1 MKYKK
6 FIIDGYRGINDLTE
20 INIVK
25 ESIIP
30 IIGKNESG
38 KTTCLEAIL
47 AFDFHNDN
55 EHNGKHLQNVQNLYS
70 TLPKPVIISAEVDL
84 GAKFSLEDMF
94 KSELSTF
101 KDEFLKNNPADAKS
115 LKGFA
120 FDLLEDAEDNV
131 YRFKNWEYVRA
142 IQILGDAVINTHCLL
157 ISRNLLNMK
166 YFIPE
171 LTGKITVEA
180 DDAICR
186 ALVRQ
191 LPYSLYFDDFRD
203 RLEEHIYI
211 TKDTNNS
218 NYSTWIPYL
227 NEIFHVTN
235 AGYDIYELPEK
246 HSSQRKSILKEVQNT
261 LNDTLVADWSNY
273 QFEKSGDIRI
283 EINYQ
288 DGSDLPYISFNIVE
302 TITVDGKDQERYFE
316 ISDRSKGFYWYLNFM
331 IKLHYNPSKRNDNDE
346 DTLYLLDEP
355 GSYLHTFALNKLA
368 AQLKKLSV
376 RNKVIYCT
384 HSPNL
389 LDPDCIPINSI
400 RIAEKVKNG
409 KIVLKRLD
417 HKGLVRPKRNSA
429 YQPVFDALEVR
440 PQLMEFEQDNIVL
453 VEGIYDYYAFRMFGS
468 DNVNYF
474 PCVSASSITNQIPYM
489 IFLGKKYL
497 ALWDNDNEGRSRLK
511 KAVEQFGEAEG
522 HKFLTLPTHGNAKE
536 TRLEEYFDE
545 GEMLK
550 YNKSEKLN
558 KEAFCS
564 FVLKLF
570 YSPDRNKIIK
580 RNFAQTLANFKA
592 LDSFL
597 LEKLSL

>member
-6 FIIDGYRGINDLTE
+6 FIIKGYRGIDDLTE
-20 INIVK
+20 INIAK

-55 EHNGKHLQNVQNLYS
+55 DQNGKHLRNVQNLYS
-70 TLPKPVIISAEVDL
+70 TLPKPTIISAEIDL
-84 GAKFSLEDMF
+84 GAKFRLEVMF
-94 KSELSTF
+94 KSELDTF
-101 KDEFLKNNPADAKS
+101 NDEFLEANPGEAKS
-115 LKGFA
+115 LKGYA
-120 FDLLEDAEDNV
+120 FDLQEDADENV
-131 YRFKNWEYVRA
+131 YRLKNWEYVRA
-142 IQILGDAVINTHCLL
+142 IQILGDAVKTTHGLL
-157 ISRNLLNMK
+157 IDRNLLDMK
-166 YFIPE
+166 YSIPE
-171 LTGKITVEA
+171 LTKEISVETN
-180 DDAICR
+180 DAICR
-186 ALVRQ
+186 TLVSH

-203 RLEEHIYI
+203 RLEERVYI
-211 TKDTNNS
+211 TKDKNNS
-218 NYSTWIPYL
+218 SYSTWIPYL
-227 NEIFHVTN
+227 NEIFRVTN

-283 EINYQ
+283 EIDYQ
-288 DGSDLPYISFNIVE
+288 DGSDLPYIMFNIVE
-302 TITVDGKDQERYFE
+302 TITVDGKNLDRYFE

-331 IKLHYNPSKRNDNDE
+331 IKLHYNPSKRNVNDE
-346 DTLYLLDEP
+346 DTIYLLDEP

-368 AQLKKLSV
+368 TQLKKLSV

-389 LDPDCIPINSI
+389 LDPNCIPINAI
-400 RIAEKVKNG
+400 QIAEKGKMG
-409 KIVLKRLD
+409 KIVLKKLE
-417 HKGLVRPKRNSA
+417 HKELIRPKRNSA

-440 PQLMEFEQDNIVL
+440 PQLMEFEQDNIIL

-468 DNVNYF
+468 DKVNYF
-474 PCVSASSITNQIPYM
+474 PCVSASSISNQIPYM

-511 KAVEQFGEAEG
+511 KAREQFGEAEG
-522 HKFLTLPTHGNAKE
+522 QKFMTLPTHRNLKD

-550 YNKSEKLN
+550 YNNSEKLN
-558 KEAFCS
+558 KEAFCR

-570 YSPDRNKIIK
+570 YSQDRNRTIK
-580 RNFAQTLANFKA
+580 RHFAQTSANFKT
-592 LDSFL
+592 
-597 LEKLSL
+597 LESLFIERLSL